1 MKIRV
6 NEAKSSFKTMKVG
19 PVDVTVEDPFKSY
32 NNQAHVFIKLEVPL
46 TDDRGEKWDRDTS
59 IGKFELE
66 GNRFEGILKSQ
77 YRQII
82 GTALF
87 NANVVEILKDKYDFG
102 AFAKWEEDMLADKA
116 GIDALK
122 NEVKQ
127 RLESFK
133 AEG

>member
-1 MKIRV
+1 MKITV
-6 NEAKSSFKTMKVG
+6 KEARSSFKTMKVG

-32 NNQAHVFIKLEVPL
+32 NNQAHLFIKLEVPL
-46 TDDRGEKWDRDTS
+46 MDDRGEKWDRDTS
-59 IGKFELE
+59 VGKFELE
-66 GNRFEGILKSQ
+66 GNRFEDILKSE

-102 AFAKWEEDMLADKA
+102 TFAKWEEDMLADKA

-122 NEVKQ
+122 AEIEQ
-127 RLESFK
+127 RLELFK
-133 AEG
+133 AES

>member
-32 NNQAHVFIKLEVPL
+32 NNQTHVFIKLEVPL
-46 TDDRGEKWDRDTS
+46 TDGRGEKWDHDTS
-59 IGKFELE
+59 VGTFELE
-66 GNRFEGILKSQ
+66 GNRFEGILKSE

-102 AFAKWEEDMLADKA
+102 TFAKWEEDMLTDKA

-122 NEVKQ
+122 AEITQ